1 MDPKEFVAED
11 TVMNEKE
18 IAQAYQKGRD
28 EADSPIDEGAAWKVI
43 AKAQAE
49 ISFKAGMEHGDKKAY
64 ECGVYNGEAE
74 GLAKGIKEVVGIS
87 DPYLRSLM
95 EMVVVMKNLNITP
108 TETTIK
114 NIMEIGRVWQAK
126 KKEWEIEE

>member
-74 GLAKGIKEVVGIS
+74 GLAKGIKEVVDWIKK
-87 DPYLRSLM
+87 YRSESTREFICLTFSR
-95 EMVVVMKNLNITP
+95 EGFESKL
-108 TETTIK
+108 
-114 NIMEIGRVWQAK
+114 
-126 KKEWEIEE
+126 KEWGLQ